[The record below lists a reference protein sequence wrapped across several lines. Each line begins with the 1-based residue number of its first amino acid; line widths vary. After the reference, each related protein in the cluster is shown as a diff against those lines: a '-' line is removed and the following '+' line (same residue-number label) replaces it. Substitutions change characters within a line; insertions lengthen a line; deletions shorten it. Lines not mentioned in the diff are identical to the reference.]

1 MICRFHW
8 LPLPGVGGWGNE
20 PPCLGQQIDGSPY
33 PTPGQFSL
41 PLSQV
46 FGLVSGPAENK
57 GLFLSVV
64 EESEK
69 MGAEN
74 RL

>member
-1 MICRFHW
+1 M
-8 LPLPGVGGWGNE
+8 
-20 PPCLGQQIDGSPY
+20 DGSPY

>member
-1 MICRFHW
+1 MQISLAAPAW
-8 LPLPGVGGWGNE
+8 GWGMDHLASSDFPQKIN
-20 PPCLGQQIDGSPY
+20 GSPY

-41 PLSQV
+41 LLSLV
-46 FGLVSGPAENK
+46 FGLVSGPAGK
-57 GLFLSVV
+57 RGLFLSLL